1 MMEMT
6 NLQQIQD
13 LLEKFWNA
21 ETSATEEAVLTQYF
35 AGENVDPSLSYAKSY
50 FKKSQGNTDIA
61 STIVAKLVEKYF
73 NAETSVEEDGLIKEY
88 FDQDNISAELSKY
101 KMLFKVMNKAQA
113 VSYQKELS
121 LDLSK
126 NTASKNSTT
135 ERTAKVIKFNWWKT
149 AAAASVIAV
158 GGYFVTN
165 NLVKESI
172 SAEQTL
178 VMNKS
183 NLIEPQN
190 AEEAYEITLEALA
203 LVSNKYKKGQ
213 GKILEGMT
221 DFHNAAD
228 LTN

>member
-1 MMEMT
+1 MEMT

-35 AGENVDPSLSYAKSY
+35 AGENVDPSLSYARSY
-50 FKKSQGNTDIA
+50 FKKSQSKTDIT

-101 KMLFKVMNKAQA
+101 KMLFKVMNKAKA
-113 VSYQKELS
+113 VSYEKELA

-126 NTASKNSTT
+126 NTASENSTP

-149 AAAASVIAV
+149 AAAASVIAI
-158 GGYFVTN
+158 GGLFVAKNLSSDGLTN
-165 NLVKESI
+165 PPELAI
-172 SAEQTL
+172 
-178 VMNKS
+178 NKS
-183 NLIEPQN
+183 NVIEPQN
-190 AEEAYEITLEALA
+190 AEEAYEITLQALA

-228 LTN
+228 ITN